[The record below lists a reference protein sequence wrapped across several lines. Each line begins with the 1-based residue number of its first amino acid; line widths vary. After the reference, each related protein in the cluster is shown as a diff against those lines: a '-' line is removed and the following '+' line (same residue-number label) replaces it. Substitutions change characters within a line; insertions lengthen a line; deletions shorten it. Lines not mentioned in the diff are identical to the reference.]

1 MNLREEIKKNRPHL
15 TESSIKTYV
24 SILKNLHAVCFKD
37 QEMKMSDFNDSKCIM
52 DHLKDM
58 EHKKRKTILAA
69 LVVLT
74 GNKHYGETMMED
86 ISKYKTDQLNQKKD
100 GKFAEN
106 MIEPTKVEEI
116 LKLHERNAKAIY
128 SKKAYSMKDLQE
140 IVNYV
145 LLCLTSGIYQEP
157 RRSKDWDMKFRNFDE
172 KTDNCCDLKKKEF
185 IFNDFKTKSS
195 KGTQRFPIHPELLK
209 ILKKWV
215 KIIPSGI
222 DVLLFDN
229 NKNALTPS
237 QITHRLNNI
246 FDKKTST
253 SMLRHIFLT
262 KKFGNVNLKE
272 IVDTAD
278 KMGNSLQTALEYV
291 KR

>member
-1 MNLREEIKKNRPHL
+1 MEM
-15 TESSIKTYV
+15 
-24 SILKNLHAVCFKD
+24 D
-37 QEMKMSDFNDSKCIM
+37 QFNDSKCIM
-52 DHLKDM
+52 NHLKDM

-86 ISKYKTDQLNQKKD
+86 ISKYKTEQLNQKKD

-106 MIEPTKVEEI
+106 MIDPTKVEEI
-116 LKLHERNAKAIY
+116 LKNNERIAKAVY
-128 SKKAYSMKDLQE
+128 SKKSFAMKDLQE
-140 IVNYV
+140 LVNYI

-157 RRSKDWDMKFRNFDE
+157 RRSKDWCMKFRNYDAT
-172 KTDNCCDLKKKEF
+172 KDNFCDLKKKEF
-185 IFNDFKTKSS
+185 VFNDFKTKNS
-195 KGTQRFPIHPELLK
+195 KGTQRFPINEMLLK

-215 KIIPSGI
+215 KIIPDGI
-222 DVLLFDN
+222 DFLLFDN

-246 FDKKTST
+246 FEKKTST
-253 SMLRHIFLT
+253 SMLRHIYLT

>member
-1 MNLREEIKKNRPHL
+1 ME
-15 TESSIKTYV
+15 
-24 SILKNLHAVCFKD
+24 
-37 QEMKMSDFNDSKCIM
+37 MSDFNDSTCIM
-52 DHLKDM
+52 NHLKDM

-74 GNKHYGETMMED
+74 GNKQYGETMMHD
-86 ISKYKTDQLNQKKD
+86 ISKYKTEQLNQKKD

-106 MIEPTKVEEI
+106 MIPPETVEAI
-116 LKLHERNAKAIY
+116 LAKHEKNAKAIY

-140 IVNYV
+140 LVNYV

-157 RRSKDWDMKFRNFDE
+157 RRSKDWEMKFRNYDAT
-172 KTDNCCDLKKKEF
+172 KDNYCDLKKKEF
-185 IFNDFKTKSS
+185 VFNEFKTKSS
-195 KGTQRFPIHPELLK
+195 KGTQKFPIHDTLVK

-215 KIIPSGI
+215 KVIPDGI
-222 DVLLFDN
+222 DFLLFDN

-253 SMLRHIFLT
+253 SMLRHIYLT

-272 IVDTAD
+272 IVETAD